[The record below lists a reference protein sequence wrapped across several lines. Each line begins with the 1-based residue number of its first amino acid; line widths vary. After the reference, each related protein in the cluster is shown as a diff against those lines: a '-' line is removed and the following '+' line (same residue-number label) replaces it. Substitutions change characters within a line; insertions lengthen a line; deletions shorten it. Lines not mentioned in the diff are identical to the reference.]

1 MAKQILFDDE
11 ARRKFLAGV
20 EKLARAVKV
29 TLGPS
34 GKNVIMEKAFG
45 SPQITKDGVTVAK
58 EIEVEDPFENMGA
71 KLIREVA
78 SKTNDVAGDGTTT
91 ATVLAEAIL
100 RSGQKYLVAG
110 VNPVELRRGIEKA
123 VAKAVDSIHEQS
135 KQVRNKDQI
144 VSVGT
149 ISANNDPE
157 VGSLLAEAVDKVGKE
172 GVITVEEGK
181 SLDTELE
188 FVEGMSFDKGYVSP
202 YFITDVNSMSCIFED
217 AYILLSEKKISN
229 VRDLLPLLEAVNS
242 KGSPLLIVAEDIEN
256 EALAMLVVNR
266 LKGILNVCAVKA
278 PGFGDRRKAILEDIA
293 KLTGGEVHSD
303 DTGSSLESFGIEK
316 LGRAKKIKVGKDDTT
331 IIEGAG
337 KKADVKSRVEQIR
350 GMIERS
356 TSDYDRE
363 KLQERLAKLT
373 GGVAVIRAGA
383 ATEADMKQKKQRIED
398 ALNATRAAVEE
409 GIVPGG
415 GVTLLRASEAVAS
428 MKGLRGDEKLGGQI
442 IAQAL
447 RAPIRQI
454 ATNAGEDGS
463 VVVAETLD
471 MKEGSGFNAATGEYG
486 DMFKMGII
494 DATKVVRS
502 ALENAA
508 SIAGLMLTTDSL
520 VTSIDDDK
528 KAVEGAVR

>member
-1 MAKQILFDDE
+1 VTA
-11 ARRKFLAGV
+11 ARPSSRTSPSSPA
-20 EKLARAVKV
+20 AR
-29 TLGPS
+29 
-34 GKNVIMEKAFG
+34 
-45 SPQITKDGVTVAK
+45 
-58 EIEVEDPFENMGA
+58 
-71 KLIREVA
+71 
-78 SKTNDVAGDGTTT
+78 
-91 ATVLAEAIL
+91 
-100 RSGQKYLVAG
+100 
-110 VNPVELRRGIEKA
+110 
-123 VAKAVDSIHEQS
+123 SI
-135 KQVRNKDQI
+135 
-144 VSVGT
+144 
-149 ISANNDPE
+149 
-157 VGSLLAEAVDKVGKE
+157 
-172 GVITVEEGK
+172 
-181 SLDTELE
+181 
-188 FVEGMSFDKGYVSP
+188 
-202 YFITDVNSMSCIFED
+202 
-217 AYILLSEKKISN
+217 
-229 VRDLLPLLEAVNS
+229 
-242 KGSPLLIVAEDIEN
+242 
-256 EALAMLVVNR
+256 
-266 LKGILNVCAVKA
+266 
-278 PGFGDRRKAILEDIA
+278 
-293 KLTGGEVHSD
+293 SD